1 MTAGIPLGSLFVDLV
16 SLKKFN
22 VKEIMNICAKE
33 FSLNGQWV
41 IYYLLLKYKYTQP
54 SMYNSYVAGG

>member
-22 VKEIMNICAKE
+22 VIEIMNICAKE

-41 IYYLLLKYKYTQP
+41 IYVCGVQQP
-54 SMYNSYVAGG
+54 SGLIRHVKNDD